1 MCESPSTCEES
12 CASYGGR
19 KSCSPSEWPANSPEI
34 FEAASFAPASLSLR
48 FGPRS
53 YLSNNV
59 SNCVF
64 SRWDVQLAKV
74 LPDSSLD
81 TWTHLPQCDFAGSRE
96 LQSCQADDLDFLQY
110 YQVRFAEL
118 CTDLGL
124 DSLYNWT
131 EPILIRGALAG
142 SPVNLTVTVLS
153 SSALLLRWDAS
164 SAGDCSF
171 AAWKVEWQSGG
182 ASETWSPAELC
193 QDLTER
199 NQTECLLDTL
209 TAMESY
215 RVQITETCTDVRTNS
230 LPATSPVFRFQEINS
245 WEIYLGPTMSLAISV
260 STLVTDLDQCEVIT
274 TCCDDQFSICYARTA
289 AVPLLATIS
298 RTDAVAGWGQ
308 QLWLRCSNSGD
319 PLPSVPAAAP
329 SWVEL
334 REVSQSSMVAAYSL
348 GHAPGDCLCAH
359 PHLQLR
365 ESGSEWVSVYGDCA
379 DMTLRACTLTNLLP
393 DRVYDVRIQLAC
405 ANESLNSPWTTSAT
419 VNTDPGC
426 TWSTSSG
433 NSTGYEC
440 EDGSFCAT
448 EGCCSPRRCP
458 DHMPVMCADS
468 SCNGHFCCAADSAG
482 CDTKGGVRPCLESQ
496 VPAKE
501 PSILQVDSPSS
512 SSLQITWTPGSYA
525 SGFTAPCGQGG
536 VSEFL
541 QWSVQVTEAEEE
553 RWRSV
558 ECSGSRSS
566 NVCLIENLLADRFY
580 EVRLAELCV
589 DRQLDSTYSVALGR
603 TRPVAAE
610 SPSTWSMELGGDVL
624 NVTWQPGSNVH
635 DCLFESWQLSWRPWG
650 NSQWSNVTC
659 SSQRSLP
666 RCELPVQLDQVLELM
681 ITEKCQDV
689 LAESAPLRSPPFRWR
704 SNTVVEVYLGTS
716 MTSVLVADIMTLP
729 SDVVLALDP
738 PGSIIGSFSL
748 CFGDSHDV
756 TVTRTDA

>member
-1 MCESPSTCEES
+1 MVKQGCSSLGGIQRCPPERPWMCESPSTCEES

-118 CTDLGL
+118 CTDSGL

-405 ANESLNSPWTTSAT
+405 
-419 VNTDPGC
+419 C

-440 EDGSFCAT
+440 EAAKDRRAAKDGSFCAT

-512 SSLQITWTPGSYA
+512 SSLQITWTPGRVRCLMRLFTNEDDRWTGWTWLVDPVPELEIDLAFWREAMVIPTFVPLQGYA

-541 QWSVQVTEAEEE
+541 QWSVQVTEAEECSLRLSFVAAAFLHVPLRAFETAFRAPLSAGAAPLEEE

-580 EVRLAELCV
+580 EAVVPFEEVVQVMRRKV
-589 DRQLDSTYSVALGR
+589 VQ
-603 TRPVAAE
+603 
-610 SPSTWSMELGGDVL
+610 ELGFIFQG
-624 NVTWQPGSNVH
+624 
-635 DCLFESWQLSWRPWG
+635 
-650 NSQWSNVTC
+650 
-659 SSQRSLP
+659 
-666 RCELPVQLDQVLELM
+666 
-681 ITEKCQDV
+681 
-689 LAESAPLRSPPFRWR
+689 
-704 SNTVVEVYLGTS
+704 
-716 MTSVLVADIMTLP
+716 
-729 SDVVLALDP
+729 
-738 PGSIIGSFSL
+738 
-748 CFGDSHDV
+748 
-756 TVTRTDA
+756 